1 MIPPIASLL
10 ERWIGGG
17 PEDRMTV
24 CIKREYV
31 NGNAIHI
38 LERKGGKPP
47 SNWVVRI
54 DPVTFEPMF
63 VPPDNH
69 QRTAAILTGRS
80 SPTEQ
85 HNVKVTAP
93 VHMIASETGP
103 SHQNWFQRERYTTRA
118 YIRDLRKIPRF
129 VIDTP
134 TFRFDSHADNPGW
147 MLSCKQRHFNGNPGK
162 LVIKLVHEN
171 HRVRSTVT
179 IRPSNHNLHRV
190 VETEDDFVEVFQ
202 DDFMVET
209 DVTARQVHRPM
220 SAYTDEELLAE
231 LKRRSDARLD
241 GWRPRRKV
249 TDLSNVIDLEQIRQ
263 NLPVL
268 DEERLARILAA

>member
-1 MIPPIASLL
+1 M
-10 ERWIGGG
+10 
-17 PEDRMTV
+17 
-24 CIKREYV
+24 REYIDGKTLYTV
-31 NGNAIHI
+31 V
-38 LERKGGKPP
+38 RKGGKPP
-47 SNWVVRI
+47 SDWVMRI
-54 DPVTFEPMF
+54 DPVTFESTW
-63 VPPDNH
+63 VPPDND
-69 QRTAAILTGRS
+69 QRTAAMLEGRT

-85 HNVKVTAP
+85 HDVKVASP
-93 VHMIASETGP
+93 VHMITGEAGP
-103 SHQNWFQRERYTTRA
+103 SNQNWFHRERYTTRA

-162 LVIKLVHEN
+162 MVIKLVHED
-171 HRVRSTVT
+171 HRIRSTVT
-179 IRPSNHNLHRV
+179 IRPSKHDLHRM

-202 DDFMVET
+202 GDFMVET
-209 DVTARQVHRPM
+209 DVVARQVHRPV
-220 SAYTDEELLAE
+220 SSYTDEELLAE
-231 LKRRSDARLD
+231 LKRRSDARLE